1 QFGNTAS
8 GFTGNVTVAIGN
20 NAGGGTLSGTTTQA
34 AVSGVATFG
43 TLNIDKTG
51 TGYTLTASS
60 TGLAATTSTG
70 FAVTAAAATRL
81 VFTVQPGNT
90 AAGSAITP
98 AVQVTA
104 RDAFGNTA
112 TGFTGSV
119 TVAIGTNPAGGALSG
134 TLTVAA
140 TAGIATFSNL
150 SIDKSGTGY
159 TLTAAA
165 TGVTGQ

>member
-1 QFGNTAS
+1 PVKTHSNTTPAS
-8 GFTGNVTVAIGN
+8 
-20 NAGGGTLSGTTTQA
+20 A
-34 AVSGVATFG
+34 ASRVC
-43 TLNIDKTG
+43 
-51 TGYTLTASS
+51 
-60 TGLAATTSTG
+60 
-70 FAVTAAAATRL
+70 
-81 VFTVQPGNT
+81 TVQPVATTAGN
-90 AAGSAITP
+90 AITP

-165 TGVTGQ
+165 TGVTGQASTAFNIRPG